1 MPGCDRYVLLMSEK
15 LDGPLHEREEREL
28 VHHLEVCPRCRGVW
42 RDFST
47 FSDVLRRTPEEEPPE
62 ALKTNILSAVN
73 ALPSLGTEKPETEE
87 KPKRASRAPWRR
99 WAAMAAAAA
108 VILGG
113 TLTAWKTG
121 WLPGGSFGQ
130 NTAPQEDKAMEYA
143 EPLPQSGSAKI
154 APITEEPVEESGAE
168 DAMLVQAPMEKAPHL
183 PDESA
188 VTGMLLCYHIDA
200 LPEEPDYLIPEEE
213 GNWLCPAEHLSELQ
227 DILKAHAV
235 VTAWEARS
243 GYTGVSGEYVRI
255 TLVP

>member
-15 LDGPLHEREEREL
+15 LDGPLREREEREL
-28 VHHLEVCPRCRGVW
+28 AHHLEVCPRCRGVW

-47 FSDVLRRTPEEEPPE
+47 FSDVLRQTPEEEPPE
-62 ALKTNILSAVN
+62 TLKESILSAVN
-73 ALPSLGTEKPETEE
+73 ALPAEGTEKPEPEE
-87 KPKRASRAPWRR
+87 KPRRARRAPWRR
-99 WAAMAAAAA
+99 WAAAAAAAA

-130 NTAPQEDKAMEYA
+130 TASQEEKPMEYA
-143 EPLPQSGSAKI
+143 APLPQSDSAKI
-154 APITEEPVEESGAE
+154 VPVTEEPVVESGAE
-168 DAMLVQAPMEKAPHL
+168 DAMLVQAPMEEEPRL
-183 PDESA
+183 PDEST

-200 LPEEPDYLIPEEE
+200 LPEEPEYLIPEGE
-213 GNWLCPAEHLSELQ
+213 GSWLCPAEHLGALQ
-227 DILKAHAV
+227 DILKDHAV